1 MPLATRPDR
10 GRFKGGEDAGMGRR
24 DYGRIEFPIAYRCSP
39 CAIARALGTLS
50 ANTLISN
57 PGGKLIFSIGS
68 LFPTAVVLMAS
79 AVRNTQRRRHSVN
92 SATIAVETQIQV

>member
-1 MPLATRPDR
+1 
-10 GRFKGGEDAGMGRR
+10 
-24 DYGRIEFPIAYRCSP
+24 
-39 CAIARALGTLS
+39 LGTLS

-57 PGGKLIFSIGS
+57 PGGNLIYSIRS
-68 LFPTAVVLMAS
+68 LCATAVVLMAS